1 MFELIIISICA
12 SIALAI
18 ALPLASIIDNYY
30 RREEHTYAK
39 PKESNKTDTTMYEN
53 IIIHDDGIIEIF
65 NYKVL

>member
-39 PKESNKTDTTMYEN
+39 PKENNKTDTTMYEN
-53 IIIHDDGIIEIF
+53 IIIYNDGIIEIF